1 VFTAIDV
8 NNNVNLAGFNN
19 DAVGYHMLFERND
32 PGIAGNELFLGT
44 FLTLNDLINNNLFNS
59 VFTAIDVNDN
69 FNVAGMAATRD
80 VEITP
85 VPEPTT
91 LALILLGLSVIGA
104 RRWLRS
110 GPVLS
115 KN

>member
-1 VFTAIDV
+1 
-8 NNNVNLAGFNN
+8 
-19 DAVGYHMLFERND
+19 MLFERND

>member
-8 NNNVNLAGFNN
+8 NNNFNVAGFTN